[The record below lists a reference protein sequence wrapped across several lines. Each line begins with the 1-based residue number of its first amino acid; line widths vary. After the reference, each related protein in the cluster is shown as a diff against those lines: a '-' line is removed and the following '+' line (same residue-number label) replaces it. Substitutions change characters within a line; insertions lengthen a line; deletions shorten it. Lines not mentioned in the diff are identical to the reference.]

1 MSRRRPSP
9 AVTPAGREEPGAE
22 RIQKILAARGVASR
36 RAAEALV
43 AAGRVSVDGRPARP
57 GERADP
63 RRQRI
68 AVDGRALPR
77 EAPPRRRLMLHKP
90 PGILV
95 SRRDERG
102 RPTVYDLLPGA
113 PPELR
118 YAGRLDRDSEGLLL
132 LTTDGRLA
140 FRLTHPRY
148 GVEKVYEATVE
159 GEPQPGALAT
169 LRRGVALEDGTTA
182 PARARLLG
190 RPRGAAGARRSRVRL
205 VLHEGRKRQVRRML
219 EAVGHPVARLVRTR
233 LGPLELGTLP
243 PGSARELTPAEID
256 ALYRAVGLTP

>member
-1 MSRRRPSP
+1 MSRRPPSP
-9 AVTPAGREEPGAE
+9 DRAPASAE
-22 RIQKILAARGVASR
+22 RLQKLLAARGVASR
-36 RAAEALV
+36 RAAEALI
-43 AAGRVSVDGRPARP
+43 AAGRVTVDGRPART

-68 AVDGRALPR
+68 AVDGRALPPQ
-77 EAPPRRRLMLHKP
+77 APPARTLVLNKP
-90 PGILV
+90 RGVVV

-113 PPELR
+113 PPALR

-148 GVEKVYEATVE
+148 GVEKVYEATVQ
-159 GEPQPGALAT
+159 GEPRPEALAA
-169 LRRGVALEDGTTA
+169 LRRGVALSDGTTA

-190 RPRGAAGARRSRVRL
+190 GRRGAGAAGRSRVRL
-205 VLHEGRKRQVRRML
+205 VLHQGRKRQVRRML
-219 EAVGHPVARLVRTR
+219 EAVGHPATRLVRTG
-233 LGPLELGTLP
+233 LGPLELGALA
-243 PGSARELTPAEID
+243 PGTARALAPAELD
-256 ALYRAVGLTP
+256 ALYRAVGLAP